1 MQIALQGV
9 LPKNLIY
16 NIHYKSR
23 ALILRS
29 NQIKILQNNGNN
41 FKKYNIIQ
49 LIIMNNDNEK
59 SALITGIGG
68 QDGAYL
74 AHLLITKGYKVYGTS
89 RDAGASHFDSLKR
102 LDILKKIN
110 FLSMAP
116 NDFKSTL
123 TAISKTRPNEIYH
136 LAGQTSVGLSFEQP
150 SETIE
155 SITIGTLNILEAMRF
170 LAIPAKFYHA
180 SSSECFG
187 DTSGRPAD
195 EKTPFNP
202 VSPYAVAKSAAHW
215 LVRNYRDAHQM
226 FAANGI
232 LFNHESE
239 LRPARFVTQKVVQA
253 AYRISRGSNE
263 KLILGDLSM
272 SRDWGWAPEYVE
284 AMWKILQADK
294 ADDFVIATGEANTL
308 QSFVDQTFVFFG
320 LNWTEHV
327 DHDAQLMRPN
337 EIPWSQGNPKKALD
351 NLQWSAKI
359 RMKDV
364 VQRLCKAY
372 TLNNSN

>member
-1 MQIALQGV
+1 MLV
-9 LPKNLIY
+9 
-16 NIHYKSR
+16 
-23 ALILRS
+23 
-29 NQIKILQNNGNN
+29 
-41 FKKYNIIQ
+41 KKT
-49 LIIMNNDNEK
+49 
-59 SALITGIGG
+59 ALITGIGG

-74 AHLLITKGYKVYGTS
+74 SQLLLSKGYKVFGTS
-89 RDAGASHFDSLKR
+89 RDAGVSHFDSLAK
-102 LDILKKIN
+102 LGLAGQVD

-123 TAISKTRPNEIYH
+123 TAISKVRPDEIYH

-155 SITIGTLNILEAMRF
+155 SITIGTLNILEALRF
-170 LAIPAKFYHA
+170 LSMPAKIYHA

-187 DTSGRPAD
+187 DTGGIPANED
-195 EKTPFNP
+195 TPFDP

-215 LVRNYRDAHQM
+215 LVRNYREANKM

-253 AYRISRGSNE
+253 AYRISCGSKE
-263 KLILGDLSM
+263 KVTLGNLDI

-284 AMWKILQADK
+284 AMWRMLQADQP
-294 ADDFVIATGEANTL
+294 DDFVIATGEANSL
-308 QSFVDQTFVFFG
+308 QQFVEQVFSYFG
-320 LNWTEHV
+320 LDWTQHV
-327 DHDAQLMRPN
+327 QHDERLMRPN
-337 EIPWSQGNPKKALD
+337 EILWSQGDSEKAHRVLGW
-351 NLQWSAKI
+351 QASK

-364 VQRLCKAY
+364 VQILCRAY
-372 TLNNSN
+372 QEGKVGA